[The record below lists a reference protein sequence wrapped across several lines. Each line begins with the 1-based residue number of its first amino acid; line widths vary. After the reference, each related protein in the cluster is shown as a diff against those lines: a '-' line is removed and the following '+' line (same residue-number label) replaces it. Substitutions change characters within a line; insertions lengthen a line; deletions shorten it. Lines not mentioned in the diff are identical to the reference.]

1 MNFIEEKILEKG
13 NLDKLKLR
21 FPPEPNG
28 AILNDGRVVGGLHLG
43 HAKSIILNFGLAEK
57 YNAPCVLR
65 FDDTNPTTERKEFV
79 NSMIEDIKW
88 LGYTPS
94 EIRYTSDYF
103 DFLYN
108 CAVTLIKKGLAYVD
122 DSTSEEI
129 ALMKGTP
136 TSVGKDSPYKSRSV
150 EENLDLFNRMRLGEF
165 NEGSKIL
172 RANIDMT
179 SPNMIL
185 RDPVIY
191 RIISKSHHRTG
202 DTWKIYPMY
211 DFAHPLS
218 DYKEGITDSLCTLE
232 FEVHRPL
239 YMWVLENCDLENSL
253 PEETEFARL
262 NIDYTVMS
270 KRKLK
275 RLVEESYVTGWD
287 DPRMPTISGL
297 RRRGF
302 TPNAIKDF
310 CDRISVTRKESVVS
324 YLLLEECL
332 RTDLNVVANRLMG
345 VMEPVKLVI
354 TNWDMGTEMVEVENN
369 PGDETAGM
377 RMIPFS
383 GELFIEGEDFREEA
397 NNKFHRLKLGGEVRL
412 KGAYVIKANEVIK
425 NENGEIIEIRCT
437 YDPLTRSGMTFE
449 RKIKGT
455 IHWVSAEHGVRINVN
470 EYERLFNDESPDKNE
485 DDFINYINPDSL
497 IINDKAIFEPHV
509 LNVKEPVQMMRKGYY
524 ILDTDGK
531 SFNKTVSLKE
541 GWVG

>member
-1 MNFIEEKILEKG
+1 MNFIEEKILGKG
-13 NLDKLKLR
+13 NLDKLTLR

-28 AILNDGRVVGGLHLG
+28 ILHLG

-57 YNAPCVLR
+57 YNRPCNLR
-65 FDDTNPTTERKEFV
+65 FDDTNPLAENEDYVKAI
-79 NSMIEDIKW
+79 IEDVNW
-88 LGYTPS
+88 LGYTPAK
-94 EIRYTSDYF
+94 IVNTSDYF

-108 CAVTLIKKGLAYVD
+108 CAITLIKKGLAYVD

-129 ALMKGTP
+129 ANLKGTP
-136 TSVGKDSPYKSRSV
+136 TSPGKDSPYKYRTI

-165 NEGSKIL
+165 VEGSKIL
-172 RANIDMT
+172 RANIDMD

-185 RDPVIY
+185 RDPVLY
-191 RIISKSHHRTG
+191 RIINTTHHHTG
-202 DTWKIYPMY
+202 DAWKIYPMY

-218 DYKEGITDSLCTLE
+218 DYIEGITDSLCTLE

-239 YMWVLENCDLENSL
+239 YMWVLENCDLENPL

-262 NIDYTVMS
+262 NLDYTIMS

-275 RLVEESYVTGWD
+275 KLVEDGFVDGWD

-302 TPNAIKDF
+302 TPESIKDF

-332 RTDLNVVANRLMG
+332 RVDLNKRANRLMG
-345 VMEPVKLVI
+345 VMDPVKVTM
-354 TNWDMGTEMVEVENN
+354 TNWTGGTEWVEVENN
-369 PGDETAGM
+369 PQDESAGK

-383 GELFIEGEDFREEA
+383 GELWIESEDFREDA

-412 KGAYVIKANEVIK
+412 KGAYVIKAESVVKDTDGNIT
-425 NENGEIIEIRCT
+425 EILCT
-437 YDPLTRSGMTFE
+437 YDPLSKSGMTLD

-455 IHWVSAEHGVRINVN
+455 IHWVSVEHGINIPVN
-470 EYERLFNDESPDKNE
+470 EYDRLFSVETPG
-485 DDFINYINPDSL
+485 DDFVSELNPNSL
-497 IINDKAIFEPHV
+497 VVNTKAVFEPHV
-509 LNVKEPVQMMRKGYY
+509 VNVREAVQMMRKGYY
-524 ILDTDGK
+524 ILDKDGK

-541 GWVG
+541 GWNG

>member
-1 MNFIEEKILEKG
+1 MNFIEDKILEKG
-13 NLDKLKLR
+13 NLDKLTLR

-28 AILNDGRVVGGLHLG
+28 YLHIG

-57 YNAPCVLR
+57 YNRPCNLR
-65 FDDTNPTTERKEFV
+65 FDDTNPTTEDTHFV
-79 NSMIEDIKW
+79 ESIIKDIEW
-88 LGYTPS
+88 LGYKPDN
-94 EIRYTSDYF
+94 IFYTSDYF
-103 DFLYN
+103 DFLYE

-129 ALMKGTP
+129 ANLKGTP

-165 NEGSKIL
+165 SEGSKIL

-179 SPNMIL
+179 SSNMIL

-191 RIISKSHHRTG
+191 RIISKSHHKTG

-239 YMWVLENCDLENSL
+239 YMWVLENCDLENPL

-275 RLVEESYVTGWD
+275 RLVEEGYVTGWD

-345 VMEPVKLVI
+345 VMNPVKLVI
-354 TNWDMGTEMVEVENN
+354 TNWDNGTEMVEVENN
-369 PGDETAGM
+369 SGDESAGT

-383 GELFIEGEDFREEA
+383 GELFIESEDFREEA

-425 NENGEIIEIRCT
+425 NDSGEVIEIRCT

-455 IHWVSAEHGVRINVN
+455 IHWESAEHGVRINVN
-470 EYERLFNDESPDKNE
+470 EYDRLFNDESPDKNG
-485 DDFINYINPDSL
+485 DDFVNYINPDSL

-509 LNVKEPVQMMRKGYY
+509 LNVKEPVQMMRMGYY

>member
-1 MNFIEEKILEKG
+1 MNFIEDKILDKN
-13 NLDKLKLR
+13 NLDKLTLR

-28 AILNDGRVVGGLHLG
+28 YLHIG

-57 YNAPCVLR
+57 YNRPCNLR
-65 FDDTNPTTERKEFV
+65 FDDTNPTTEDTHYVESIIKD
-79 NSMIEDIKW
+79 IEW
-88 LGYTPS
+88 LGYKPAS
-94 EIRYTSDYF
+94 IFYTSDYF

-150 EENLDLFNRMRLGEF
+150 KENLDLFNKMRLGEF

-345 VMEPVKLVI
+345 VMDPVKLVI
-354 TNWDMGTEMVEVENN
+354 TNWNNGTEMVEVENN
-369 PGDETAGM
+369 PGDESAGM

-383 GELFIEGEDFREEA
+383 GELFIESEDFREEA

-425 NENGEIIEIRCT
+425 NDSGEIIEIRCT

-455 IHWVSAEHGVRINVN
+455 IHWVSAEHGVRVSVN

>member
-1 MNFIEEKILEKG
+1 MNFIEEKILDKG
-13 NLDKLKLR
+13 NLDRLTLR

-28 AILNDGRVVGGLHLG
+28 HLHAG

-57 YNAPCVLR
+57 YNRPCNLR
-65 FDDTNPTTERKEFV
+65 FDDTNPITEDKHYVE
-79 NSMIEDIKW
+79 SIIEDIKW
-88 LGYTPS
+88 LGYNPS
-94 EIRYTSDYF
+94 NIFYTSDYF
-103 DFLYN
+103 DFLYS
-108 CAVTLIKKGLAYVD
+108 CAIILIKKGLAYVD

-129 ALMKGTP
+129 ANLKGTP
-136 TSVGKDSPYKSRSV
+136 TIPGKDSPYKSRTI

-165 NEGSKIL
+165 VEGSKIL

-185 RDPVIY
+185 RDPVLY
-191 RIISKSHHRTG
+191 RIISTPHHRTG

-239 YMWVLENCDLENSL
+239 YMWVLENCDLENPL

-262 NIDYTVMS
+262 NLDYTVMS

-275 RLVEESYVTGWD
+275 RLVEEGFVDGWN

-302 TPNAIKDF
+302 TPESIKEF

-332 RTDLNVVANRLMG
+332 RVDLNKRSNRLMG
-345 VMEPVKLVI
+345 VMKPIKLTI
-354 TNWDMGTEMVEVENN
+354 INWDNGTEWVEVENN
-369 PGDETAGM
+369 SEDSNAGT
-377 RMIPFS
+377 RMVPF
-383 GELFIEGEDFREEA
+383 GGKLWIESEDFCI
-397 NNKFHRLKLGGEVRL
+397 NPDKKYNRLKPDGEVRL
-412 KGAYVIKANEVIK
+412 KGGYVVKATDYIIDESGNVIEVK
-425 NENGEIIEIRCT
+425 CT
-437 YDPLTRSGMTFE
+437 YDPLSKSGMTLD

-455 IHWVSAEHGVRINVN
+455 IHWVSAEHGINV
-470 EYERLFNDESPDKNE
+470 EVRDYDRLFTES
-485 DDFINYINPDSL
+485 NPDDLGDFTSCLNKESL
-497 IINDKAIFEPHV
+497 IINKDAIFEPSV
-509 LNVKEPVQMMRKGYY
+509 INCNVGNPVQMMRKGYY
-524 ILDTDGK
+524 VLDSDSTPDELV
-531 SFNKTVSLKE
+531 FNKTVSLKE
-541 GWVG
+541 SYK